1 MAQAT
6 LEQRPPRLWAPGP
19 HQPRGQPPSPAGIT
33 ATAATAA
40 LDEALPGPRRG
51 PPEPERPLPAV
62 RHGGSAGREGL
73 TESQACCA
81 AQATPEGAAAR
92 GGERQSQGTGNT
104 QSGVGE
110 SATVESTVGTRGTG
124 SVAASL
130 QGPACARGVGAAEH
144 AGGCSSARKT
154 LQLGGHAFLGAVVLP
169 APRMPWVT
177 LTESGL
183 VSVRSWMLS
192 SSSSHCF
199 AALTSSVH
207 VVTVSFQPWKDSWAR
222 FQPALEQ

>member
-19 HQPRGQPPSPAGIT
+19 HLPRGQPPSPAGIT

-73 TESQACCA
+73 TESQACCT

-92 GGERQSQGTGNT
+92 AG
-104 QSGVGE
+104 
-110 SATVESTVGTRGTG
+110 
-124 SVAASL
+124 ASDSL
-130 QGPACARGVGAAEH
+130 RALEIPSPGLGRAPQWKALWGPAGRAAWPPLSRAPRADEGW
-144 AGGCSSARKT
+144 A
-154 LQLGGHAFLGAVVLP
+154 LQSMPGAVVRRGRSSNLE
-169 APRMPWVT
+169 VT
-177 LTESGL
+177 HS
-183 VSVRSWMLS
+183 
-192 SSSSHCF
+192 
-199 AALTSSVH
+199 
-207 VVTVSFQPWKDSWAR
+207 
-222 FQPALEQ
+222 